1 MKKITSIET
10 YITAIM
16 TMKREKEKNG
26 VDSSQWFFRGQKDLE
41 WSVTPNVFRDGGLK
55 NEYNIIQMALRQ
67 NPFEFRTLTNFEI
80 LTKLQHYGLGTR
92 LLDVTLNPLV
102 ALYFATEPAVTYKKG
117 KDKRYSKKE
126 PDGKLFY
133 GFSPWHSIDELG
145 VQIAMTIPFVK
156 FQEPYTIADFLDR
169 LYKTGVVKEDDHALL
184 QADNYNLFIQYI
196 QANYFIVA
204 TQSNERLIRQSGA
217 FILPTA
223 ITVQKDGDD
232 VGNYKIVKSHRT
244 LDEEF
249 NENHFVIPGEYKEQ
263 IRKELDFFNI
273 NESTMFPELE
283 HQMMYIRH
291 KNHLGNIETEEFQK
305 YDYNNLK
312 EEQPMESAISDKVA
326 DVQKVVDVV
335 VPDIPKE
342 LRNQLIEKIN
352 MDINYIDWKNKYQ
365 IRSKIKLDVSRILQT
380 IYPSLRSKKYAEQI
394 LELLLNPV
402 ENVEAK
408 ERLSAIV

>member
-1 MKKITSIET
+1 MKKINSIES

-16 TMKREKEKNG
+16 EMKREKEKNG
-26 VDSSQWFFRGQKDLE
+26 TDSSQWFFRGQNDLA

-55 NEYNIIQMALRQ
+55 NEYDIIQTALRQ

-102 ALYFATEPAVTYKKG
+102 ALYFATEPGFVYKKG
-117 KDKRYSKKE
+117 KDKRYSKEE

-156 FQEPYTIADFLDR
+156 FEEPYTIRDFLEH
-169 LYKTGVVKEDDHALL
+169 LFKTGVVQEDDYALL

-196 QANYFIVA
+196 QSNYFIVA

-249 NENHFVIPGEYKEQ
+249 DENYFKIPGEAKEQ

-283 HQMMYIRH
+283 HQMMYIQH
-291 KNHLGNIETEEFQK
+291 KNHLGNVETAEFRK
-305 YDYNNLK
+305 YDYNDLK
-312 EEQPMESAISDKVA
+312 VKEPTESAVSDKVA
-326 DVQKVVDVV
+326 DVQKVVDFVL
-335 VPDIPKE
+335 PGIPKD
-342 LRNQLIEKIN
+342 LKSRLVEKIKA
-352 MDINYIDWKNKYQ
+352 DTNYIDWKNKYQ
-365 IRSKIKLDVSRILQT
+365 IRSKTKLDTSKMLQT
-380 IYPSLRSKKYAEQI
+380 LYPSTRSKKYAEQI

-402 ENVEAK
+402 EAVEAK
-408 ERLSAIV
+408 EILSTIV